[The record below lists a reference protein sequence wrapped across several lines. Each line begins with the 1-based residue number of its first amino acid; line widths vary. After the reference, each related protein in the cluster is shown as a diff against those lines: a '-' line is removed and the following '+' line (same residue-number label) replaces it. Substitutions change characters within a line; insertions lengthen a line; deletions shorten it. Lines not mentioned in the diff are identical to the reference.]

1 MTTKTQ
7 NEAIAN
13 GKLDLTAQVVAI
25 GNILVTVGK
34 SKDEIEKYIRPLRMG
49 NIRIGTIKQSCAIAL
64 QFQAIF
70 ENAKLDEHTCRN
82 YLSAVRASVN
92 DGIKFSFN
100 PSREKAK
107 ANAKAKAIAKPASA
121 APSTDITP
129 IPDAPAGTPAT
140 PPKRLISMPSDAIDA
155 IVVALSNVRAAC
167 TQDTW
172 LHVLTLNPALAQF
185 LDRANGVWKTPEPA
199 PVAEPAPKAKRVRAP
214 KK

>member
-1 MTTKTQ
+1 MSKQTNLVSIDTNDSITK
-7 NEAIAN
+7 IAN
-13 GKLDLTAQVVAI
+13 LMVTTA
-25 GNILVTVGK
+25 K
-34 SKDEIEKYIRPLRMG
+34 SKDAIEALIKPLRAAK
-49 NIRIGTIKQSCAIAL
+49 IVIGTIKQDCALAL
-64 QFQAIF
+64 RFQAIF

-107 ANAKAKAIAKPASA
+107 ANAKAKVTAKPVDA
-121 APSTDITP
+121 
-129 IPDAPAGTPAT
+129 APAGIEPIPSAPAGQTQTTP
-140 PPKRLISMPSDAIDA
+140 KKLISMPSDAIDA
-155 IVVALSNVRAAC
+155 IVVALSNVRATC

-185 LDRANGVWKTPEPA
+185 LDRANGVWKTPAPVVETPA
-199 PVAEPAPKAKRVRAP
+199 PAKKTRAP

>member
-1 MTTKTQ
+1 MSTKTQ

-34 SKDEIEKYIRPLRMG
+34 SKDEIEKYIKPLRAG

-107 ANAKAKAIAKPASA
+107 ANAKAKVTAKPVDA
-121 APSTDITP
+121 
-129 IPDAPAGTPAT
+129 APAGIEPLPTAPAGQTQTTP
-140 PPKRLISMPSDAIDA
+140 KKLINMPSDAIDA
-155 IVVALSNVRAAC
+155 IVVALSNVRATC

-185 LDRANGVWKTPEPA
+185 IDRANGVWKTPAPVVETPA
-199 PVAEPAPKAKRVRAP
+199 PVAPAKRTRKAK
-214 KK
+214 